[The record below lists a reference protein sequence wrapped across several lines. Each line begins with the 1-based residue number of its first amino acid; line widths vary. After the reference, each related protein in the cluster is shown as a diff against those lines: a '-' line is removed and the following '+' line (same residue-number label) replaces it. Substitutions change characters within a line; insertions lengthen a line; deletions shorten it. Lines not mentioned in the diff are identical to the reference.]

1 MAEAL
6 AQKFEIDDDL
16 KLKLNSIVEVLTFNI
31 TGKPNG
37 MLGDIGLD
45 NYGTL
50 WFGTAS
56 TGHTAT
62 LYNDRVLNGKNFG
75 EKFAK
80 ELAKIH
86 LPVERHINTSQ
97 GWETYDIARFF
108 LDANATDFKER
119 IDAAYEKIKPDLI
132 KVRASFL
139 VEHQGLDQIQET
151 ISDLLADTIPADV
164 VTGRALDEAQAKEVI
179 TAAYAAI
186 NAQAKKLGIRMQA
199 GRIRGEQ

>member
-6 AQKFEIDDDL
+6 AKKFQIDGAL
-16 KLKLNSIVEVLTFNI
+16 KLKLNSIVEVLTFNV

-37 MLGDIGLD
+37 ILGDIGLD

-50 WFGTAS
+50 WFGIAS
-56 TGHTAT
+56 TGHNAT
-62 LYNDRVLNGKNFG
+62 LYNDRVLNGKDFG

-80 ELAKIH
+80 ELAEIN
-86 LPVERHINTSQ
+86 LPVEKHINTSQ

-108 LDANATDFKER
+108 LDTNATDFQER

-139 VEHQGLDQIQET
+139 GEHKGLDQIRET
-151 ISDLLADTIPADV
+151 IGDLLADTVPADV

-179 TAAYAAI
+179 SAAYGAI
-186 NAQAKKLGIRMQA
+186 HEQAQKLGIRMQA
-199 GRIRGEQ
+199 GRIRGEN